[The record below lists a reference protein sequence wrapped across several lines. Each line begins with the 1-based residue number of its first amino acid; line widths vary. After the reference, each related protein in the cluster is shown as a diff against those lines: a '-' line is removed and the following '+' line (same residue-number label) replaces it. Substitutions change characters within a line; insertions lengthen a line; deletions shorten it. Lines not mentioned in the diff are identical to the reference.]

1 MASKEVLMAKT
12 VAKGRSMSPEAKAA
26 YAQVESG
33 VRSLG
38 KSIDEIQ
45 RGLRKAE
52 RRIEAD
58 ARARIRLL
66 RKEARAQM
74 ATLQEKRNAVT
85 KRLRSLG
92 SAAEGSWRD
101 VKESAD
107 VMLAEGKSVAASVME
122 RFRNALGG

>member
-1 MASKEVLMAKT
+1 MAKT
-12 VAKGRSMSPEAKAA
+12 SAKGRMSPEVKAA

-45 RGLRKAE
+45 RGLRQAE

-66 RKEARAQM
+66 RKEAREQL
-74 ATLQEKRNAVT
+74 ATLQSKRGAVVKT
-85 KRLRSLG
+85 LRSLG
-92 SAAEGSWRD
+92 TAAGGSIQD
-101 VKESAD
+101 VKQSAD
-107 VMLAEGKSVAASVME
+107 VLLAEGRSVAASVIE
-122 RFRNALGG
+122 RFRNALTE